1 MNNVGDTIN
10 ALKRFKQAYY
20 GLLVAWRSSDVK
32 LNNTKAISYY
42 PFMDSLDEVGIPEW
56 VDKTVEELTPRAS
69 KDDTDIGLKTV
80 RDMLKVIYEKQDDIG
95 CMSVKDIQELRRN
108 LEILEYVKMVKDF
121 HKYTID
127 SMPNCPEQPG
137 ETNEEHMA
145 IEKAYDEA
153 MDKFYRTKWT
163 IGFGDRMI
171 TLENEATIYNYIT
184 DLLEE
189 LIEYCL

>member
-1 MNNVGDTIN
+1 MSNVGDTIN

-20 GLLVAWRSSDVK
+20 GLLVAWRTSDVH
-32 LNNTKAISYY
+32 LNDLKSVKDY
-42 PFMDSLDEVGIPEW
+42 PFMESLDEVGIPEW
-56 VDKTVEELTPRAS
+56 VDKTVEELKPKVS
-69 KDDTDIGLKTV
+69 KDDTNIGLKTV

-95 CMSVKDIQELRRN
+95 CLSVKDLQDLRRN
-108 LEILEYVKMVKDF
+108 LECLEYVKMVKDF
-121 HKYTID
+121 HQFIIKSFPD
-127 SMPNCPEQPG
+127 VPQEPG

-163 IGFGDRMI
+163 IGFGDRTI
-171 TLENEATIYNYIT
+171 TIENEATVYNYIT
-184 DLLEE
+184 DMLEE